1 MMVCEADMKRKLD
14 AATSVLVALLLLP
27 AAARADEPASLRQFS
42 TALSQLADRVSP
54 AVVQIVVSGYGLSAT
69 DEQRT
74 DAAFVARQRGIGSGV
89 IVDPSG
95 YIVTNAHVVQGAQR
109 IQVLLAST
117 SSGRARR
124 DSMKKGVFTARV
136 IGIHQESDLA
146 VLKIDAQGLPAL
158 PLRDIA
164 PVKQGELVFAIGS
177 PQGLASSMSM
187 GVVSAP
193 AREPDLDVPML
204 FVQTDAPINPG
215 NSGGPL
221 VNVDGEIVGINT
233 FILSRSGGS
242 HGLGFAIPARV
253 VSFVYEGLR
262 KNGRVDRIELGVGAQ
277 GISPAL
283 ADGLG
288 LARDWGVVISDVA
301 PRGPAD
307 VAGLRCGDI
316 VDFVDGRPI
325 DSAASLLVAL
335 YRHTGG
341 RPVEV
346 VVLRGRERLTV
357 RVSAAERGGAMDAID
372 APDLERQVV
381 ARLGIV
387 AVPVDEKLQQVARL
401 RERGGLLVAARTLDS
416 TSVESGLL
424 QGDVIH
430 SFNRA
435 AIDSVDG
442 LRSAIDERKPGEAV
456 VLQIER
462 SGRFHY
468 LYFAME

>member
-1 MMVCEADMKRKLD
+1 
-14 AATSVLVALLLLP
+14 
-27 AAARADEPASLRQFS
+27 
-42 TALSQLADRVSP
+42 
-54 AVVQIVVSGYGLSAT
+54 
-69 DEQRT
+69 
-74 DAAFVARQRGIGSGV
+74 
-89 IVDPSG
+89 
-95 YIVTNAHVVQGAQR
+95 
-109 IQVLLAST
+109 
-117 SSGRARR
+117 
-124 DSMKKGVFTARV
+124 MKKGVFTARV

-158 PLRDIA
+158 ELRDT

-187 GVVSAP
+187 GIVSAP
-193 AREPDLDVPML
+193 AREPDLDVPMV

-221 VNVDGEIVGINT
+221 INADGEVVGINT

-242 HGLGFAIPARV
+242 HGLGFAISARV
-253 VSFVYEGLR
+253 AGFVYEGLR
-262 KNGRVDRIELGVGAQ
+262 KNGRVERIELGLGAQ

-283 ADGLG
+283 AEGLG

-307 VAGLRCGDI
+307 VAGLRSGDI
-316 VDFVDGRPI
+316 VDMVDGQPV

-346 VVLRGRERLTV
+346 AALRGRERLTV
-357 RVSAAERGGAMDAID
+357 RVAATERNGAMEAG
-372 APDLERQVV
+372 AGAADLEKNVV
-381 ARLGIV
+381 ARLGIL
-387 AVPVDEKLQQVARL
+387 AVPVDEKLQQIARL
-401 RERGGLLVAARTLDS
+401 REPSGVLVAARTLDS
-416 TSVESGLL
+416 TSVDSGLL

-430 SFNRA
+430 ALNRA
-435 AIDSVDG
+435 RIDSVDG
-442 LRSAIDERKPGEAV
+442 LRRAMDERKAGDAV